1 MGHEETFLACLHMLS
16 NLVFG
21 VELLIRLRQDKEVDQ
36 QSAG

>member
-1 MGHEETFLACLHMLS
+1 MGHEETFLARLHMLS
-16 NLVFG
+16 NLVFE